1 MMAAEQVQTNKHNVD
16 RRIRTPE
23 YLLWKYRTKQPGEV
37 NSSNTNLM
45 KEWREN
51 QKIRVALKQMEDL
64 NIKGDLQKQAIW
76 IITEGPR
83 TKDLCARCKHETVTL
98 AIIFYLKF
106 SNTKKRPLSH
116 YKIARDHGLTEEIYS
131 NIITKLGRFFQEKM
145 ALTGRIRRF
154 AKS

>member
-1 MMAAEQVQTNKHNVD
+1 MATQEVKRESRNINF
-16 RRIRTPE
+16 
-23 YLLWKYRTKQPGEV
+23 LLWKYKTKQPGEI

-45 KEWREN
+45 KKWREN

-64 NIKGDLQKQAIW
+64 NIKGDLQKQGLW

-83 TKDLCARCKHETVTL
+83 TKDLCARCKYETVTL

-116 YKIARDHGLTEEIYS
+116 YKIARAHGLTEEIYS

-145 ALTGRIRRF
+145 ALTGRIIRYNDF
-154 AKS
+154 